1 MLLVYPIVKK
11 LKIDRKQ
18 KVILFVLFS
27 LGSFTI
33 MCNVAKSIAFLREPY
48 VDAYIWSGTEIT
60 VAIICA
66 SIPSLR
72 SLFYKRAWSHH
83 SSHSNSRRGSVR
95 PSVRPPETYLEYGQS
110 LKSNDGR
117 SPAGSES
124 PQLNA
129 EDSGSVELVLSS
141 SRNPKAE
148 DEYWLTLNRKVSIR
162 SLNS

>member
-1 MLLVYPIVKK
+1 MLLVYPLVKK
-11 LKIDRKQ
+11 LKVDRKQ

-27 LGSFTI
+27 LGFLTI
-33 MCNVAKSIAFLREPY
+33 MCNVAKSIAFLREPF

-83 SSHSNSRRGSVR
+83 SSHSNPRRGSVR
-95 PSVRPPETYLEYGQS
+95 PSVRPPETYLEDGQS
-110 LKSNDGR
+110 LKLNDGQ
-117 SPAGSES
+117 SLAQSES

-129 EDSGSVELVLSS
+129 EDSGSVALVLTS